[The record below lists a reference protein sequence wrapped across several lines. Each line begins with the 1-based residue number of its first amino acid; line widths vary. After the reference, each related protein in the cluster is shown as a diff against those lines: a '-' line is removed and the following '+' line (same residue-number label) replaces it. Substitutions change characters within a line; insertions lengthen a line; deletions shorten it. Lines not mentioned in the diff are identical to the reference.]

1 MWKKWPDATI
11 PYLISSR
18 FSQYERSVIARAI
31 KVYHTKTCIRFVP
44 HTGQVAVSNVTT
56 MHCTALRRRPTST

>member
-1 MWKKWPDATI
+1 MILRIADCCCQNAIRELWKKWPDATI

-44 HTGQVAVSNVTT
+44 HTGQVA
-56 MHCTALRRRPTST
+56 CQ